1 MPCERFTSRFE
12 SEELLRCFPQQ
23 NILAVVLL
31 DDASGNGVSLELVL
45 SVSKPAEVIGV
56 L

>member
-1 MPCERFTSRFE
+1 VKEIQVPFRIRGAVEML
-12 SEELLRCFPQQ
+12 SEQ

-31 DDASGNGVSLELVL
+31 DDASGNGVSLVLVL